1 MFDPTTYTSYKLTTL
16 QHFQVY
22 SFKSNEWRHCLSRSG
37 ASDNCHASS
46 VPPRKGK
53 RPISPG
59 TPGGGSSRSSPAPPW
74 QEMSRSSPDPS
85 SGVDRRRGSLNLD
98 SPSPNPLRR
107 GHRRV
112 SPEGRRNTSPVVPRR
127 QTARAGEGRERVG
140 ERVHGKTHPR
150 GSHKEK
156 TAATSTREEL
166 QNEHDWQTDQLTHK
180 VTKVCES
187 SRSNIV

>member
-1 MFDPTTYTSYKLTTL
+1 MAC
-16 QHFQVY
+16 
-22 SFKSNEWRHCLSRSG
+22 HCLSRSG
-37 ASDNCHASS
+37 PSDDCHASS
-46 VPPRKGK
+46 TAPRKGK
-53 RPISPG
+53 RPFSPG
-59 TPGGGSSRSSPAPPW
+59 TPGGGSSRSSPAPQW
-74 QEMSRSSPDPS
+74 QELPRSSPDPS
-85 SGVDRRRGSLNLD
+85 AGVDRRRGSLNLD

-127 QTARAGEGRERVG
+127 QATRVGEGRERV
-140 ERVHGKTHPR
+140 HGKPHPPR

-180 VTKVCES
+180 VTKVGACMQGLF
-187 SRSNIV
+187 